1 MNFWKLFKSDLQE
14 LGLTEKEAIYVSNKI
29 CNSIRKTHDF
39 CISDIRFDI
48 DGKYAEEY
56 NAIKNSGCCGFC
68 DEEVVLKSGKI
79 VRYGFC
85 FGH

>member
-1 MNFWKLFKSDLQE
+1 M
-14 LGLTEKEAIYVSNKI
+14 EKY
-29 CNSIRKTHDF
+29 T
-39 CISDIRFDI
+39 
-48 DGKYAEEY
+48 EEY

-68 DEEVVLKSGKI
+68 DEEVVLTSGKI

>member
-39 CISDIRFDI
+39 CISHIRFDI
-48 DGKYAEEY
+48 DGKIYRG
-56 NAIKNSGCCGFC
+56 I
-68 DEEVVLKSGKI
+68 
-79 VRYGFC
+79 
-85 FGH
+85 